1 MDPRRKRLLFR
12 ANHMGM
18 QETDLLLGGFANAF
32 MADMSETL
40 VDQFE
45 ALLKEGDN
53 DLLNWITGKQ
63 EPPAALDNDLMKR
76 LRAFK
81 DNNLKP

>member
-18 QETDLLLGGFANAF
+18 HETDLLLGGFAQAYL
-32 MADMSETL
+32 AVLDESL
-40 VDQFE
+40 VTQFE

-53 DLLNWITGKQ
+53 DLLNWITGK
-63 EPPAALDNDLMKR
+63 EPPPAAHDNDLMRR
-76 LRAFK
+76 LWAFK
-81 DNNLKP
+81 DNSLKP